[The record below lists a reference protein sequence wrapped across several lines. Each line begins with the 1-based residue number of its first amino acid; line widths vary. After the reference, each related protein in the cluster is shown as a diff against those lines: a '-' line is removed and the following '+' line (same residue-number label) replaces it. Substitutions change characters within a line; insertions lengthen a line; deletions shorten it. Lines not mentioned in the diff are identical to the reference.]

1 MSRLNQDFIKAK
13 RLTLLPPYLFAKLD
27 ETKRKLREKGE
38 ELIDLGVGDPD
49 IPTPAPII
57 NRLIQ
62 ASKNPCNHRYPSY
75 EGLLPFREEVSRWYF
90 KRFGVSLD
98 PEKEVLTLIGSKEG
112 ISHICLG
119 LLNPGDVALVP
130 EPAYPVYQAGV
141 IFAGAEP
148 YYLSLT
154 SEKRFLPSLKD
165 IDPGVASRAK
175 IMWINYPNNPTG
187 ATVEVNFF
195 REVVEFAHR
204 FNILIGHD
212 LAYSELSYD
221 GYRAPSLL
229 QVEGAKE
236 IGVEFHSLSKSF
248 SMTGWRIGFAVG
260 SREIIATLRE
270 VKTNIDSGVFQAV
283 QEAGIEALR
292 LGESLISEIRKIY
305 SRRREIMVEGLK
317 RLGWEVT
324 PPRATFYLW
333 IKVPGEGSSLDFAN
347 LLLHRCKVVV
357 TPGVG
362 FGPSGEGY
370 LRIALTVNE
379 EKLKEALHRLEKI
392 NIQAKEGKD
401 AQTICKY

>member
-1 MSRLNQDFIKAK
+1 MSWLNQDSIKAK
-13 RLTLLPPYLFAKLD
+13 RLTLLPPYLFAQLD
-27 ETKRKLREKGE
+27 EAKRKLKEKGE
-38 ELIDLGVGDPD
+38 KLIDLGVGDPD
-49 IPTPAPII
+49 IPTPTPVI
-57 NRLIQ
+57 NRLIE
-62 ASKNPCNHRYPSY
+62 ASRRPQNHRYPSY
-75 EGLLPFREEVSRWYF
+75 EGLLPFREEVSRWYLN
-90 KRFGVSLD
+90 RFGVSLD

-141 IFAGAEP
+141 IFAGAQP
-148 YYLSLT
+148 YYLPLT
-154 SEKRFLPSLKD
+154 SERDFLPSLED
-165 IDPGVASRAK
+165 VDPAIASRAK
-175 IMWINYPNNPTG
+175 LMWINYPNNPTG
-187 ATVEVNFF
+187 ATVEVDFF

-204 FNILIGHD
+204 FNILVCHD

-248 SMTGWRIGFAVG
+248 SMTGWRIGFVVG
-260 SREIIATLRE
+260 NRETIATLRE

-283 QEAGIEALR
+283 QEAGIEALK
-292 LGESLISEIRKIY
+292 LGESLTSEIRKIY
-305 SRRREIMVEGLK
+305 SRRRDIMVEGLRK
-317 RLGWEVT
+317 LGWEVI

-333 IKVPGEGSSLDFAN
+333 IKIPRGDSSLDFAN
-347 LLLHRCKVVV
+347 FLLYQCKVVV

-370 LRIALTVNE
+370 VRIALTVNE

-392 NIQAKEGKD
+392 NI
-401 AQTICKY
+401 